1 MLFSQVLFSVVHP
14 TGVLPYLDPGSG
26 SIIIQMLI
34 AALLGVGLIVRTQW
48 GRIKKLFGRGKPKNE
63 EDESEE

>member
-1 MLFSQVLFSVVHP
+1 MLFSQVLFSVIHP
-14 TGVLPYLDPGSG
+14 TGALPYLDPGSG

-48 GRIKKLFGRGKPKNE
+48 GRIKKLFGRGKPENE

>member
-1 MLFSQVLFSVVHP
+1 
-14 TGVLPYLDPGSG
+14 
-26 SIIIQMLI
+26 MLI

-48 GRIKKLFGRGKPKNE
+48 GRIKKLFGRGKPENE